1 MRKRKLSWIVVGLA
15 VVVAAIAGFAAAGSP
30 PPERVTICH
39 VSPEPNAAAV
49 TITVSANA
57 LPAHIGGH
65 GDTLGAC
72 GEISPSS

>member
-1 MRKRKLSWIVVGLA
+1 MKKRKLSWIVVGLA

-30 PPERVTICH
+30 PMDKVTICH

-57 LPAHIGGH
+57 LPAHTRH
-65 GDTLGAC
+65 GDILGPCAP
-72 GEISPSS
+72 SPSS

>member
-1 MRKRKLSWIVVGLA
+1 MKKMKLSWIVVGLA

-57 LPAHIGGH
+57 IPAHERH